1 MAKRKLYRIGEVI
14 RFSGVSRQTIH
25 NYTAFGLIREE
36 ERTASGYRLYGEDV
50 FASLRRIAELKGLHT
65 LRQIKSILKAEGR

>member
-1 MAKRKLYRIGEVI
+1 MAKRKLYRVGDVI

-50 FASLRRIAELKGLHT
+50 FARLRRIGELKTSHKLREIKKILNAGGL
-65 LRQIKSILKAEGR
+65 